1 VHRRFKDASVSLL
14 SIEHVR
20 LLDRE
25 SPGRLLLDDI
35 CLQVDVGEFVAIW
48 GKRRS
53 GRSSL
58 LHLACGLAQPDGG
71 VVRFDGGVLRGPR
84 SIGDGIAYCS
94 GGFHVGEAW
103 LVERE
108 LVEVQLAR
116 GVPRRHARRRAHAAL
131 ERVGAHDLAGRLL
144 RTLRGAEQVRTML
157 ALALT
162 GAPRLLLVDDVV
174 AGVELVERMAILRLL
189 RSLADDGLAVLTS
202 TDETPALAGTDRAL
216 TLSEGRLHGRLAP
229 ELAEVVPLRASASA

>member
-1 VHRRFKDASVSLL
+1 VSLL

-35 CLQVDVGEFVAIW
+35 CLDVDVGELVAIW

-71 VVRFDGGVLRGPR
+71 VVRFDGRELRGPTA
-84 SIGDGIAYCS
+84 IGDGIAYCA

-103 LVERE
+103 PVQRQ

-116 GVPRRHARRRAHAAL
+116 GVSRRHARHRARVAL
-131 ERVGAHDLAGRLL
+131 ERAGAHDLAGHLL
-144 RTLRGAEQVRTML
+144 RTLRGAEQMRVMI

-162 GAPRLLLVDDVV
+162 SAPRLLLVDDVV
-174 AGVELVERMAILRLL
+174 AGVELVQRRAILRLL

-202 TDETPALAGTDRAL
+202 TDETPALAGAHRAL
-216 TLSEGRLHGRLAP
+216 TLSEGRLRGRLAP

>member
-1 VHRRFKDASVSLL
+1 VSLL
-14 SIEHVR
+14 GIEHVR

-35 CLQVDVGEFVAIW
+35 CLEVDAGELVAIW

-71 VVRFDGGVLRGPR
+71 VVRFDGRELRGPTA
-84 SIGDGIAYCS
+84 IGDEIAYCAA
-94 GGFHVGEAW
+94 GFHAGEAW
-103 LVERE
+103 SLQRE

-116 GVPRRHARRRAHAAL
+116 GVPRRHARRRAHDAL
-131 ERVGAHDLAGRLL
+131 ERTGAHEIAGRML
-144 RTLRGAEQVRTML
+144 RGLRGAERVRAML

-162 GAPRLLLVDDVV
+162 SAPRLLLVDDVV
-174 AGVELVERMAILRLL
+174 AGVELVQRRAILRLL
-189 RSLADDGLAVLTS
+189 RSLADDGLAVLSS
-202 TDETPALAGTDRAL
+202 TDETPALAGADRAL
-216 TLSEGRLHGRLAP
+216 TLSEGHLHGRLAP

>member
-1 VHRRFKDASVSLL
+1 VSLL

-35 CLQVDVGEFVAIW
+35 CLQLDVGELVAIL

-58 LHLACGLAQPDGG
+58 LHLACGLARPDGG
-71 VVRFDGGVLRGPR
+71 VVRFDGRELRGATA
-84 SIGDGIAYCS
+84 IGHGIAYCA
-94 GGFHVGEAW
+94 GGLHVGDAW
-103 LVERE
+103 PVLRQ

-116 GVPRRHARRRAHAAL
+116 GTPRRQARRRAHDAL
-131 ERVGAHDLAGRLL
+131 ERVGALEIAERLL
-144 RTLRGAEQVRTML
+144 RTLRGAEQVRAML

-162 GAPRLLLVDDVV
+162 SEPRLLLVDDVV
-174 AGVELVERMAILRLL
+174 AGVELVERRAILQLL
-189 RSLADDGLAVLTS
+189 RSLADDGLTVLTS
-202 TDETPALAGTDRAL
+202 TDETPALAGADRAL
-216 TLSEGRLHGRLAP
+216 TLSEGRLRGRLAP
-229 ELAEVVPLRASASA
+229 KLADVVPLRASASA

>member
-1 VHRRFKDASVSLL
+1 MSLL

-25 SPGRLLLDDI
+25 SPGRLLLDDL
-35 CLQVDVGEFVAIW
+35 CLDLDGGELVAIW

-58 LHLACGLAQPDGG
+58 LRLACGLAQPDGG
-71 VVRFDGGVLRGPR
+71 VVRFDGRELRGPTA
-84 SIGDGIAYCS
+84 IGDGIAYCA
-94 GGFHVGEAW
+94 GGFHAGEAW
-103 LVERE
+103 PLQRQ

-116 GVPRRHARRRAHAAL
+116 GVPRRHALRRAHDAL
-131 ERVGAHDLAGRLL
+131 ERAGAHELAGRLL
-144 RTLRGAEQVRTML
+144 RTLRGAEQVRAML

-162 GAPRLLLVDDVV
+162 SAPRLLLVDDVV

-189 RSLADDGLAVLTS
+189 RSLADSGLAVLSS
-202 TDETPALAGTDRAL
+202 TDETPALAGADRAL

-229 ELAEVVPLRASASA
+229 ELAEIVPLRASASA

>member
-1 VHRRFKDASVSLL
+1 VSLL

-20 LLDRE
+20 LLDRD
-25 SPGRLLLDDI
+25 SPDRLLLDDI
-35 CLQVDVGEFVAIW
+35 CLEVDVGELVAIW

-71 VVRFDGGVLRGPR
+71 VVRFDGRELRGPTA
-84 SIGDGIAYCS
+84 IGAGIAYCAA
-94 GGFHVGEAW
+94 GFHVGEAW
-103 LVERE
+103 PVERE

-116 GVPRRHARRRAHAAL
+116 GVPRRLARGRAHAAL
-131 ERVGAHDLAGRLL
+131 ERVGAHELAWRLL
-144 RTLRGAEQVRTML
+144 RTLRGADQVRAML

-162 GAPRLLLVDDVV
+162 SAPRLLLVDDVV
-174 AGVELVERMAILRLL
+174 AGVELLERRAILRLL
-189 RSLADDGLAVLTS
+189 RSLADEGLAVLTS
-202 TDETPALAGTDRAL
+202 TDETSALAGSDRAL
-216 TLSEGRLHGRLAP
+216 TLSEGRLQGRLAP

>member
-1 VHRRFKDASVSLL
+1 MSLL

-35 CLQVDVGEFVAIW
+35 CLELEVGELVAIL

-71 VVRFDGGVLRGPR
+71 VVRFDGRELRGPTA
-84 SIGDGIAYCS
+84 IGDGIAYCAD
-94 GGFHVGEAW
+94 GFHVGEAW
-103 LVERE
+103 PVERE

-116 GVPRRHARRRAHAAL
+116 GIPRGQARRSAHAAL
-131 ERVGAHDLAGRLL
+131 ERAGADDLAGRLL
-144 RTLRGAEQVRTML
+144 RTLRGAERVRAML

-162 GAPRLLLVDDVV
+162 SAPRLLLVDDVV
-174 AGVELVERMAILRLL
+174 AGVELVERRAILRLL

-202 TDETPALAGTDRAL
+202 TDETPALAGSDRAL

-229 ELAEVVPLRASASA
+229 ALAEVVPLRASASA

>member
-1 VHRRFKDASVSLL
+1 MSLL

-35 CLQVDVGEFVAIW
+35 CLDLDGGELVAIW

-58 LHLACGLAQPDGG
+58 LRLACGLAQPDGG
-71 VVRFDGGVLRGPR
+71 VVRFDGRELRGPTA
-84 SIGDGIAYCS
+84 IGDGIAYCA

-103 LVERE
+103 PVERE

-116 GVPRRHARRRAHAAL
+116 GVPRRHARHRAHAAL
-131 ERVGAHDLAGRLL
+131 ERAGAHELAGRLL
-144 RTLRGAEQVRTML
+144 RTLRGAEQMRAML

-162 GAPRLLLVDDVV
+162 SAPRLLLVDDVV

-189 RSLADDGLAVLTS
+189 RSLADSGLAVLSS
-202 TDETPALAGTDRAL
+202 TDETPALAGADRAL

-229 ELAEVVPLRASASA
+229 ELAEIVPLRASASA

>member
-1 VHRRFKDASVSLL
+1 MSLL

-25 SPGRLLLDDI
+25 SPGRLVLEDI
-35 CLQVDVGEFVAIW
+35 CLEVDAGELIAIW

-53 GRSSL
+53 GRTSL
-58 LHLACGLAQPDGG
+58 LHLACGLARPDGG
-71 VVRFDGGVLRGPR
+71 AVRFDGRELRG
-84 SIGDGIAYCS
+84 SAAIGDEIAYCAA
-94 GGFHVGEAW
+94 GFQGGEAW
-103 LVERE
+103 PVERE

-116 GVPRRHARRRAHAAL
+116 GVPRRQARRHTQAAL
-131 ERVGAHDLAGRLL
+131 ERTGAGQLADRLM
-144 RTLRGAEQVRTML
+144 RTLRGAEQMRAML

-162 GAPRLLLVDDVV
+162 SAPRLLLVDDVV
-174 AGVELVERMAILRLL
+174 AGVELVQRMAILRLL

-202 TDETPALAGTDRAL
+202 TDEMPALAGADRAL

>member
-1 VHRRFKDASVSLL
+1 MSLL

-25 SPGRLLLDDI
+25 NPGRLLLDDI
-35 CLQVDVGEFVAIW
+35 CLEVDVGELVAIW

-71 VVRFDGGVLRGPR
+71 GVRFEGRQLHGPTAF
-84 SIGDGIAYCS
+84 GDGIAYCAD
-94 GGFHVGEAW
+94 GFHVADAW
-103 LVERE
+103 PVERE

-116 GVPRRHARRRAHAAL
+116 GVSRRQARGRAYVAL
-131 ERVGAHDLAGRLL
+131 ERTGAHELAGRLL
-144 RTLRGAEQVRTML
+144 RTLRGAERARAML

-162 GAPRLLLVDDVV
+162 SAPRLLLVDDVV
-174 AGVELVERMAILRLL
+174 AGVELVERRAILRLL
-189 RSLADDGLAVLTS
+189 RSFADDGLAVLTS
-202 TDETPALAGTDRAL
+202 TDETPALAGADRAL

-229 ELAEVVPLRASASA
+229 ELAEIVPLRASASA

>member
-1 VHRRFKDASVSLL
+1 VSLL
-14 SIEHVR
+14 RFEHVR

-35 CLQVDVGEFVAIW
+35 CLQVDAGEFVAVW

-58 LHLACGLAQPDGG
+58 LHLACGLARPDGG
-71 VVRFDGGVLRGPR
+71 VVRFDGRALRGPG
-84 SIGDGIAYCS
+84 SIGDGIAYCP

-116 GVPRRHARRRAHAAL
+116 GVSRRDARRRAHLAL
-131 ERVGAHDLAGRLL
+131 ERVGAQELAGRLL

-162 GAPRLLLVDDVV
+162 SAPRLLLVDDVV
-174 AGVELVERMAILRLL
+174 AGVELVERMAVLRLL

-202 TDETPALAGTDRAL
+202 TDETPALAGADRAL

-229 ELAEVVPLRASASA
+229 ELAEVVPLRAAAGA

>member
-1 VHRRFKDASVSLL
+1 VSLL

-25 SPGRLLLDDI
+25 SPERLLLDDI
-35 CLQVDVGEFVAIW
+35 CLEVDAGELVAIW

-58 LHLACGLAQPDGG
+58 LHLACGLAQPGGG
-71 VVRFDGGVLRGPR
+71 VVRFDGRELRGPTA
-84 SIGDGIAYCS
+84 IGDGIAYCS
-94 GGFHVGEAW
+94 SAFRVGEAW
-103 LVERE
+103 PLERE

-116 GVPRRHARRRAHAAL
+116 GVPGRHARRRAQAAL
-131 ERVGAHDLAGRLL
+131 ERTGARDLAGHLL
-144 RTLRGAEQVRTML
+144 RTLRGAEQVRAML

-162 GAPRLLLVDDVV
+162 SAPRLLLVDDVV
-174 AGVELVERMAILRLL
+174 AGVELVERRAILKLL

-202 TDETPALAGTDRAL
+202 TDETSALAGADRAL

-229 ELAEVVPLRASASA
+229 ALAEVVPLRASASA